1 MKKWPK
7 ILLIA
12 FLVLNITGGTV
23 LGIRDYLEEREAKKM
38 FTSFYS
44 ETQVKGAYDKKGDNL
59 LAYASKAAY
68 VLPFLVAGG
77 IFYSALRKK
86 KVSKTDDN
94 KKGNLL

>member
-1 MKKWPK
+1 MKKLPK

-12 FLVLNITGGTV
+12 FAVLNIMGGTV

-44 ETQVKGAYDKKGDNL
+44 ETEVKGAYDKKLDNPL
-59 LAYASKAAY
+59 SYASKAAY

-77 IFYSALRKK
+77 IFYSAIRKK
-86 KVSKTDDN
+86 KVSGPDN
-94 KKGNLL
+94 KV